1 MSYYSLHVKP
11 VRIFHHR
18 PVRKHMRQ
26 CTGNINRNLMKSGKK
41 TRPLHGW
48 VNTRD
53 HFLYSGS
60 KQVTRM
66 ADREKLDALSLLREG
81 LRYEGTGASHVFVIL
96 GASVSVQTVARALT
110 RTCILACKV
119 CKSLHCAC
127 AVCTDNMFTMSDN
140 VLSCNESKIFYAWA
154 VH

>member
-1 MSYYSLHVKP
+1 MSYYLLHVQA

-18 PVRKHMRQ
+18 PVRKHVRQ
-26 CTGNINRNLMKSGKK
+26 CTGNINGKK
-41 TRPLHGW
+41 DTPPSRMSKHQ
-48 VNTRD
+48 
-53 HFLYSGS
+53 GS
-60 KQVTRM
+60 LPVFGKQTRM

-127 AVCTDNMFTMSDN
+127 AVCTDIMFTMSDN
-140 VLSCNESKIFYAWA
+140 VLSCNESKIFHA
-154 VH
+154 

>member
-1 MSYYSLHVKP
+1 MCDNVYREYKQKLDE
-11 VRIFHHR
+11 I
-18 PVRKHMRQ
+18 
-26 CTGNINRNLMKSGKK
+26 GKK
-41 TRPLHGW
+41 DTPPSRMSKHQ
-48 VNTRD
+48 
-53 HFLYSGS
+53 GS
-60 KQVTRM
+60 LPVFGKQTRM

-127 AVCTDNMFTMSDN
+127 AVCTDIMFTMSDN
-140 VLSCNESKIFYAWA
+140 VLSCNESKKFHA
-154 VH
+154 

>member
-1 MSYYSLHVKP
+1 MYREYKQKLHEIGNKDTPPSRMSKHQGSLP
-11 VRIFHHR
+11 VF
-18 PVRKHMRQ
+18 
-26 CTGNINRNLMKSGKK
+26 GK
-41 TRPLHGW
+41 
-48 VNTRD
+48 
-53 HFLYSGS
+53 
-60 KQVTRM
+60 QTRM

-119 CKSLHCAC
+119 CKPLHCAC

-140 VLSCNESKIFYAWA
+140 VLSCNESKIFYA
-154 VH
+154 